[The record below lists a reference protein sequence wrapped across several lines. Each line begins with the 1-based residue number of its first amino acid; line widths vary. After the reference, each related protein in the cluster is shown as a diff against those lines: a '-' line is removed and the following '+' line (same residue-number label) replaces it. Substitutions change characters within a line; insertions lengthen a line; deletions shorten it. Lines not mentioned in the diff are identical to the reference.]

1 MTTTGINSLSSSNGN
16 AVMGTRAATMGD
28 NQFLTLLT
36 TQLRN
41 QTPLE
46 PVDNES
52 FMNQMASYTTMQE
65 QRDLNSNLLK
75 LLDYQ
80 GVLARMQG
88 LSQGSSLL
96 GKEVSYAGEGGT
108 EARGKVESVFV
119 AESGDVKL
127 KLEGGTQ
134 IDLRAVLGIR
144 DVGTPA
150 STTGGTNNTSTSN
163 GASNNNASNNSSSN
177 TTSNGSTTTGGTNGT
192 TTTGGTGTGTGTT
205 GTGSNPTTAVAEAA
219 DAVQNLAASFTGN

>member
-65 QRDLNSNLLK
+65 QRDLNGNLLK

-88 LSQGSSLL
+88 LSQGSALL

-119 AESGDVKL
+119 ADSGDVKL
-127 KLEGGTQ
+127 KLEGGKE

-144 DVGTPA
+144 DLANPSSNGGN
-150 STTGGTNNTSTSN
+150 TTNTNTSN
-163 GASNNNASNNSSSN
+163 GGANNNASNTNGGSSTN
-177 TTSNGSTTTGGTNGT
+177 GGSTSTGGTNGS

-205 GTGSNPTTAVAEAA
+205 GSGSNPTAAVAEAV
-219 DAVQNLAASFTGN
+219 DAVQNVAGSFAGN

>member
-1 MTTTGINSLSSSNGN
+1 MTTNAIDSLAGNTGTSVLSSQ
-16 AVMGTRAATMGD
+16 RASYGD
-28 NQFLTLLT
+28 NPFLQLLT
-36 TQLRN
+36 TQLQN

-65 QRDLNSNLLK
+65 QRDLNTNLLK

-80 GVLARMQG
+80 GVLARVQG
-88 LSQGSSLL
+88 LSQGSTLL

-127 KLEGGTQ
+127 KLAGGKE
-134 IDLRAVLGIR
+134 IDLREVIGIAELN
-144 DVGTPA
+144 GE
-150 STTGGTNNTSTSN
+150 STTAT
-163 GASNNNASNNSSSN
+163 ASNTNTNTNTNSA
-177 TTSNGSTTTGGTNGT
+177 
-192 TTTGGTGTGTGTT
+192 
-205 GTGSNPTTAVAEAA
+205 TA
-219 DAVQNLAASFTGN
+219 

>member
-1 MTTTGINSLSSSNGN
+1 MSTTGINSLSSSNGN

-127 KLEGGTQ
+127 KLEGGKE

-144 DVGTPA
+144 DVGAPA
-150 STTGGTNNTSTSN
+150 SNTGGANNANTSN
-163 GASNNNASNNSSSN
+163 GATNNNASNTSN
-177 TTSNGSTTTGGTNGT
+177 NGSTTTGGTNGT
-192 TTTGGTGTGTGTT
+192 TTTGGTGTGGTGTT
-205 GTGSNPTTAVAEAA
+205 GTGSNPTAAVAEAA
-219 DAVQNLAASFTGN
+219 DAVQNLAASLTGN

>member
-1 MTTTGINSLSSSNGN
+1 MSTTGINSLSSSNGN

-65 QRDLNSNLLK
+65 QRDLNGNLLK

-88 LSQGSSLL
+88 LSQGSALL

-127 KLEGGTQ
+127 KLEGGKE

-144 DVGTPA
+144 DVANPSSNTGNTNTSNNA
-150 STTGGTNNTSTSN
+150 STNTSGNTAN
-163 GASNNNASNNSSSN
+163 GASNNNASN
-177 TTSNGSTTTGGTNGT
+177 TTTGGTNGT
-192 TTTGGTGTGTGTT
+192 TTTGGTGTGTT
-205 GTGSNPTTAVAEAA
+205 GSGSNPTAAVAEAA

>member
-1 MTTTGINSLSSSNGN
+1 MTTSGINSLSSSNGN

-96 GKEVSYAGEGGT
+96 GKEVSYAGEDGN

-127 KLEGGTQ
+127 KLEGGKQ

-144 DVGTPA
+144 DLSTP
-150 STTGGTNNTSTSN
+150 SSNTGANNSSSPSNTSTSN
-163 GASNNNASNNSSSN
+163 GASNTTSGTN
-177 TTSNGSTTTGGTNGT
+177 TTGGTTSTGGTNGSTTTGGT
-192 TTTGGTGTGTGTT
+192 GTT
-205 GTGSNPTTAVAEAA
+205 GAGSEPAAAIANAA
-219 DAVQNLAASFTGN
+219 DAVQEVAASFPGN

>member
-1 MTTTGINSLSSSNGN
+1 MTTTGINSLSSGNGN
-16 AVMGTRAATMGD
+16 AVMGTRSATMGD
-28 NQFLTLLT
+28 NPFLTLLT

-65 QRDLNSNLLK
+65 QRDLNTNLLK

-80 GVLARMQG
+80 GVLARVQG
-88 LSQGSSLL
+88 LSQGSALL

-127 KLEGGTQ
+127 KLEGGKE

-144 DVGTPA
+144 DVAG
-150 STTGGTNNTSTSN
+150 STTGAGSTNTTNGSSTT
-163 GASNNNASNNSSSN
+163 GSN
-177 TTSNGSTTTGGTNGT
+177 TNTTTNGSSTGTNGSTTTGGTNGST
-192 TTTGGTGTGTGTT
+192 TSGGTTTGGTAG
-205 GTGSNPTTAVAEAA
+205 NAVNAATQAA
-219 DAVQNLAASFTGN
+219 DAAESAANAFAGN

>member
-1 MTTTGINSLSSSNGN
+1 MSTNAISPLSSSNGN

-28 NQFLTLLT
+28 NPFLTLLT

-52 FMNQMASYTTMQE
+52 FMNQMASYTSMQE

-80 GVLARMQG
+80 GVLARVQG
-88 LSQGSSLL
+88 LSQGSALL

-127 KLEGGTQ
+127 KLEGGKE

-144 DVGTPA
+144 DIASTGAGSSTTTNGSSTTTPTGG
-150 STTGGTNNTSTSN
+150 TTGGTT
-163 GASNNNASNNSSSN
+163 
-177 TTSNGSTTTGGTNGT
+177 GSEPAGGTTTTNGGTTPTGGGT
-192 TTTGGTGTGTGTT
+192 TTTGGTAG
-205 GTGSNPTTAVAEAA
+205 NAANAAAQAA
-219 DAVQNLAASFTGN
+219 DAVQNAANAFTGN

>member
-1 MTTTGINSLSSSNGN
+1 MTTNAIDSLAGNTGTSVLSSQ
-16 AVMGTRAATMGD
+16 RASYGD
-28 NQFLTLLT
+28 NPFLQLLT
-36 TQLRN
+36 TQLQN

-65 QRDLNSNLLK
+65 QRDLNTNLLK

-80 GVLARMQG
+80 GVLARVQG
-88 LSQGSSLL
+88 LSQGSTLL

-127 KLEGGTQ
+127 KLAGGKE
-134 IDLRAVLGIR
+134 IDLREVIGIAELN
-144 DVGTPA
+144 GE
-150 STTGGTNNTSTSN
+150 STSAT
-163 GASNNNASNNSSSN
+163 ASNTNTNSA
-177 TTSNGSTTTGGTNGT
+177 
-192 TTTGGTGTGTGTT
+192 
-205 GTGSNPTTAVAEAA
+205 TA
-219 DAVQNLAASFTGN
+219 

>member
-1 MTTTGINSLSSSNGN
+1 MSTNAISPLSSSNGN

-28 NQFLTLLT
+28 NPFLTLLT

-52 FMNQMASYTTMQE
+52 FMNQMASYTSMQE

-80 GVLARMQG
+80 GVLARVQG
-88 LSQGSSLL
+88 LSQGSALL
-96 GKEVSYAGEGGT
+96 GKEVSYAGEGGM

-127 KLEGGTQ
+127 KLEGGKE

-144 DVGTPA
+144 DIASTGAGSSTTTNGSSTTTPTGG
-150 STTGGTNNTSTSN
+150 TTGGTT
-163 GASNNNASNNSSSN
+163 
-177 TTSNGSTTTGGTNGT
+177 GSEPAGGTTTTNGGTTPTGGGT
-192 TTTGGTGTGTGTT
+192 TTTGGTAG
-205 GTGSNPTTAVAEAA
+205 NAANAAAQAA
-219 DAVQNLAASFTGN
+219 DAVQNAANAFTGN